1 MAKRLK
7 YTKDILTHMLG
18 GHTTRRSGRTTG
30 RGERRVASKSKGK
43 YSNFN
48 SKPIIY
54 NFLDSNLAKSQKGL
68 NFKTND
74 LLKNEL
80 NTNILKTAKL
90 FERQSKKKKK

>member
-43 YSNFN
+43 YN
-48 SKPIIY
+48 
-54 NFLDSNLAKSQKGL
+54 SNLAKSQKGL

-80 NTNILKTAKL
+80 NTNRNTGFGYKTKNN
-90 FERQSKKKKK
+90 FNK